1 MKIHPSV
8 SILAILGILFAIRIS
23 VHASTGITPFE
34 MMYGRAPMRPVDLD
48 MNPPKVD
55 EAIEQTATGSAQ
67 SILDA
72 MQEVRELLKE
82 KAVKKINMAQTRQ
95 KESFDRRKKSFPSLS
110 VGTMVMLKNT
120 KRINRQGDKL
130 QRKWIGRYEIIED
143 MGKGRFKLRNLSN
156 GNVLRNVYNADM
168 LALCGAPDRASV
180 IHSPP
185 PACASPMAH
194 SNAHQMP
201 SPTCST
207 PLALSNAD
215 LAPTSACS
223 SPMPPSNAHRAA
235 TPACSSPLAPSN
247 AHLAPTSACSSQLP
261 ASNAHLPATPPC
273 SSPLPPSNAHQ
284 APTSACSSPLPPSNA
299 HLAAT
304 PDYSSPLPPSNAH
317 LAPTS
322 TCSSPLPPSN
332 AHLARTPACSTPTA
346 PLNDHLAPLPLF
358 CPLTSEEQRSLAK
371 NLLGISDN
379 VPPFYKASSV
389 PIPLSVPGALASI
402 VGDGNCFFRCISL
415 ILTGSQ
421 CFHQK
426 VRSLILHWMLNNEQF
441 LLPFMPGSSSLADY
455 LSKFPIHLNGT
466 WAAEVEILAA
476 ASVFSVNIHIF
487 YLDKWVSYAP
497 FKRIGQFG
505 NIYIANI
512 RGNHFEAVL
521 NVKS

>member
-1 MKIHPSV
+1 
-8 SILAILGILFAIRIS
+8 
-23 VHASTGITPFE
+23 
-34 MMYGRAPMRPVDLD
+34 MYGRAPMRPVDLD

-247 AHLAPTSACSSQLP
+247 AHLA
-261 ASNAHLPATPPC
+261 
-273 SSPLPPSNAHQ
+273 
-284 APTSACSSPLPPSNA
+284 
-299 HLAAT
+299 
-304 PDYSSPLPPSNAH
+304 
-317 LAPTS
+317 
-322 TCSSPLPPSN
+322 
-332 AHLARTPACSTPTA
+332 RTPACSTPTA